1 LVLAL
6 EWSLAAQ
13 QNSALLLR
21 RISSVRKGIERFEL
35 IERMDNEMPLLKSGV
50 SVRHVFD
57 FDIPVIKV
65 LQRVGDV

>member
-1 LVLAL
+1 MVLAL
-6 EWSLAAQ
+6 ECSLAAQ
-13 QNSALLLR
+13 ESSALLLR

-65 LQRVGDV
+65 LERVGDV